1 MEEVVAV
8 MSLEDGHPPSQAAP
22 QPQLSISALG
32 LPESGDNG
40 TKGQLRA
47 LPGPSRSPSEGRP
60 HRARFSDQRAS
71 SERQTTKRLFSL
83 RMSHQTERAD
93 ARSLC

>member
-22 QPQLSISALG
+22 QAQLSISALG

-40 TKGQLRA
+40 TEGQLRA
-47 LPGPSRSPSEGRP
+47 LPGPSRSLREGRP
-60 HRARFSDQRAS
+60 HRARFSDQRVS